1 MRVLVTGG
9 TGFLGSHLCVRLV
22 EEGYQVTVLRRPT
35 SDLGSLSRLGVRSAI
50 GDVTDAD
57 SVTRAV
63 EGQRF
68 VIHAAALVGSAPAAV
83 HAVVNETGTRNVAA
97 ACRRRG
103 VERLVHVSSVA
114 AIGIPD
120 DRREPADEGFTFNLD
135 GSPLGY
141 HLSKRRAEQ
150 AISSAAAE
158 GLDAVIVN
166 PSSIKGP
173 HGRSFRGNEI
183 PNAVRRR
190 LVVPCFSG
198 GTNIV
203 HVGDVV
209 DGVLG
214 ALRRGRS
221 GERYIL
227 GGENLTWR
235 QLARTAA
242 DLIGVRRLFVTVPA
256 ILTGAAALSGRAM
269 ERLTGHRPRITDDVH
284 FCASRFLF
292 YDSRKAVKELGFRPR
307 PYAQIVREYL
317 DGEWSHDPRQNPVKG
332 GDDAGC
338 RGKERW
344 RLRASSTI
352 VDPVA
357 QLSTRKWS

>member
-9 TGFLGSHLCVRLV
+9 TGFLGSHLCARLV
-22 EEGYQVTVLRRPT
+22 GEGYQVTVLRRPA

-50 GDVTDAD
+50 GDVTDVD
-57 SVTRAV
+57 SLNRAMD
-63 EGQRF
+63 GQRF

-83 HAVVNETGTRNVAA
+83 HAVVNETGTRNVAV
-97 ACRRRG
+97 ACQRHG

-114 AIGIPD
+114 AVGIPE
-120 DRREPADEGFTFNLD
+120 DRRQPADEGFAFNLE

-150 AISSAAAE
+150 AIARAAAE

-173 HGRSFRGNEI
+173 HGRYFRGGEI

-190 LVVPCFSG
+190 PVVPCFSG

-214 ALRRGRS
+214 ALRRGRT

-242 DLIGVRRLFVTVPA
+242 DLIGVRRVFVNVPA
-256 ILTGAAALSGRAM
+256 IMTEAAALSGRAM
-269 ERLTGHRPRITDDVH
+269 ERLTGHRPRVTDDVH

-292 YDSRKAVKELGFRPR
+292 YHSGKAVKELDFRPR

-317 DGEWSHDPRQNPVKG
+317 DGEWSRGPRHNPVSG

-338 RGKERW
+338 RSQERW
-344 RLRASSTI
+344 HARASSAI
-352 VDPVA
+352 ADPVA
-357 QLSTRKWS
+357 HLSTRKLS

>member
-9 TGFLGSHLCVRLV
+9 TGFLGSHLCARLV
-22 EEGYQVTVLRRPT
+22 GEGYEVTVLRRPT
-35 SDLGSLSRLGVRSAI
+35 SDLGGLSRLGVRSAI

-57 SVTRAV
+57 SVNRAV
-63 EGQRF
+63 DGQRF
-68 VIHAAALVGSAPAAV
+68 VIHAAALVGAASAAV
-83 HAVVNETGTRNVAA
+83 HTAVNETGTCHVAA
-97 ACRRRG
+97 ACRRLG

-114 AIGIPD
+114 AVGIPD
-120 DRREPADEGFTFNLD
+120 DRRQPADEGFMFNLE

-150 AISSAAAE
+150 AVSRAAAE

-166 PSSIKGP
+166 PSAIKGP
-173 HGRSFRGNEI
+173 HGQYFRGDEI

-190 LVVPCFSG
+190 TVVPCFSG
-198 GTNIV
+198 GTNVV
-203 HVGDVV
+203 HVDDVV

-214 ALRRGRS
+214 ALRRGRT

-235 QLARTAA
+235 QLARVAA
-242 DLIGVRRLFVTVPA
+242 DLIGVRRMFVTVPA
-256 ILTGAAALSGRAM
+256 MMTGAAALSGRTM
-269 ERLTGHRPRITDDVH
+269 ERLTGHRPRVTDDVH

-292 YDSRKAVKELGFRPR
+292 YDSRKAMTELDFRPR

-317 DGEWSHDPRQNPVKG
+317 DGEWSRGPRQNPVSD
-332 GDDAGC
+332 GDDAG
-338 RGKERW
+338 RRAQERW
-344 RLRASSTI
+344 HPEASSAI
-352 VDPVA
+352 ANPVA
-357 QLSTRKWS
+357 HLSTGKWS